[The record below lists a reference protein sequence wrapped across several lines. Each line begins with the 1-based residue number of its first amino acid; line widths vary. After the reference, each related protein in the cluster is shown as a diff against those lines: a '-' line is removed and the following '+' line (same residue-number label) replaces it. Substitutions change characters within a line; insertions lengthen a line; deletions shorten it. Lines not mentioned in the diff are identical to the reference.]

1 MTVTTTYCTLT
12 EVKSAMRITDNSDDT
27 TLSRLIRSAS
37 RRIDQ
42 RCNRRFYIDDTT
54 SARTYAIKTPMLV
67 LVDDIATTTGLV
79 VEVDTTGNGSWV
91 QLVNGTDYQLEPL
104 NALAQGFPVNTIRS
118 LNTQSFPTST
128 PTFWPT
134 PYAQQALLRVTAK
147 WGFPSV
153 PDQIVDACIMLTAR
167 QFKRFD
173 SPLGVAGFGEM
184 GVVNVRRFD
193 PDIDELLAPFVIP
206 SV

>member
-1 MTVTTTYCTLT
+1 MATTTYCTLA
-12 EVKSAMRITDNSDDT
+12 EVKSALRITDNADDT
-27 TLSRLIRSAS
+27 ALTRTIKAAS

-42 RCNRRFYIDDTT
+42 KCNRRFWIDDTV

-67 LVDDIATTTGLV
+67 LVDDIATTTGLI
-79 VEVDTTGNGSWV
+79 VEVDTTGNGAWST
-91 QLVNGTDYQLEPL
+91 LTNGSDYQLEPL

-118 LNTQSFPTST
+118 LNTQSFPTSS

-134 PYAQQALLRVTAK
+134 PYAQQALMRVTAK
-147 WGFPSV
+147 WGFPTV
-153 PDQIVDACIMLTAR
+153 PDQVVEACIMLSAR
-167 QFKRFD
+167 QFRRLD

-206 SV
+206 SI

>member
-1 MTVTTTYCTLT
+1 MATTTYCTLA
-12 EVKSAMRITDNSDDT
+12 EVKSALRITDNADDT
-27 TLSRLIRSAS
+27 ALTRTIKAAS

-42 RCNRRFYIDDTT
+42 KCNRRFWIDDTV

-67 LVDDIATTTGLV
+67 LVDDIATTTGLI
-79 VEVDTTGNGSWV
+79 VEIDTTGNGAWFT
-91 QLVNGTDYQLEPL
+91 LTNGSDYQLEPL
-104 NALAQGFPVNTIRS
+104 NALAKGFPVNTIRS

-134 PYAQQALLRVTAK
+134 PYAQQALMRVTAK
-147 WGFPSV
+147 WGFPTV
-153 PDQIVDACIMLTAR
+153 PDQVVEACIMLAAR
-167 QFKRFD
+167 QFRRLD

-206 SV
+206 SI

>member
-1 MTVTTTYCTLT
+1 MTVNTNYCTLA
-12 EVKSAMRITDNSDDT
+12 EVKSALRITDSADDT
-27 TLSRLIRSAS
+27 TLTRLIKSAS

-42 RCNRRFYIDDTT
+42 RCNRRFFIDDTT
-54 SARTYAIKTPMLV
+54 SARQYPVRTPMFV
-67 LVDDIATTTGLV
+67 QVDDIATTTGLI
-79 VEVDTTGNGSWV
+79 VEIDTTGSQNWTV
-91 QLVNGTDYQLEPL
+91 LDTTQYQLEPL

-118 LNTQSFPTST
+118 ISTTPFPTSS
-128 PTFWPT
+128 PAFWPT

-147 WGFPSV
+147 WGWPTV
-153 PDQIVDACIMLTAR
+153 PDQVVDAAIMLTAR

-193 PDIDELLAPFVIP
+193 PDIDELLAPFVFASI
-206 SV
+206 

>member
-1 MTVTTTYCTLT
+1 MATTTYCTLA
-12 EVKSAMRITDNSDDT
+12 EVKSALRITDNADDT
-27 TLSRLIRSAS
+27 ALTRTIKAAS

-42 RCNRRFYIDDTT
+42 KCNRRFWIDDTV

-67 LVDDIATTTGLV
+67 LVDDIATTTGLI
-79 VEVDTTGNGSWV
+79 VEIDTTGNGAWDA
-91 QLVNGTDYQLEPL
+91 LVNGSDYQLEPL

-134 PYAQQALLRVTAK
+134 PYAQQALMRVTAK
-147 WGFPSV
+147 WGFPTV
-153 PDQIVDACIMLTAR
+153 PDQVVEACIMLAAR
-167 QFKRFD
+167 QFRRLD

-206 SV
+206 SI

>member
-1 MTVTTTYCTLT
+1 MATTTYCTLA
-12 EVKSAMRITDNSDDT
+12 EVKSALRITDNADDT
-27 TLSRLIRSAS
+27 ALTRTIKAAS

-42 RCNRRFYIDDTT
+42 KCNRRFWIDDTV

-67 LVDDIATTTGLV
+67 LVDDIATTTGLI
-79 VEVDTTGNGSWV
+79 VEVDTTGNGAWST
-91 QLVNGTDYQLEPL
+91 LTNGSDYQLEPL

-134 PYAQQALLRVTAK
+134 PYAQQALMRVTAK
-147 WGFPSV
+147 WGFPTV
-153 PDQIVDACIMLTAR
+153 PDQVVEACIMLSAR
-167 QFKRFD
+167 QFRRLD

-206 SV
+206 SI

>member
-1 MTVTTTYCTLT
+1 MATTTYCTLA
-12 EVKSAMRITDNSDDT
+12 EVKSALRITDNADDT
-27 TLSRLIRSAS
+27 ALTRTIKAAS

-42 RCNRRFYIDDTT
+42 KCNRRFWIDDAV

-67 LVDDIATTTGLV
+67 LVDDIATTTGLI
-79 VEVDTTGNGSWV
+79 VEIDTTGNGAWST
-91 QLVNGTDYQLEPL
+91 LTNGSDYQLEPL

-134 PYAQQALLRVTAK
+134 PYAQQALMRVTAK
-147 WGFPSV
+147 WGFPTV
-153 PDQIVDACIMLTAR
+153 PDQVVEACIMLSAR
-167 QFKRFD
+167 QFRRLD

-206 SV
+206 SI